1 MEHHIFIN
9 STLETKAV
17 SSLQAQIEKELL
29 LADPDKSIAQL
40 LQENNE
46 EKNIT
51 TEEKNDQN
59 HLQS

>member
-17 SSLQAQIEKELL
+17 SSLQAQIDKELL

-59 HLQS
+59 HPQS